1 MENHDFGV
9 IFVQQPLDK
18 FETEPAEAVAVG
30 NHNRLDS
37 SLHTEFQ
44 KGTQTLTFE
53 VEGKLCLP
61 VSSANP
67 RTDVDEFVDISLW
80 KRCACSIVDFPLLIR
95 SML

>member
-53 VEGKLCLP
+53 VETG
-61 VSSANP
+61 
-67 RTDVDEFVDISLW
+67 TDVDEFVDISLW